1 MNRSNKPLDEFI
13 RHILIGIEKI
23 ERHTKGLDLQGFIA
37 NDLIQDAVIRNLEV
51 VGEASKNILKHYSE
65 FSTSRPEI
73 QLSAAYQ
80 MRNAVSHGY
89 FAVDLKIVWSTVERS
104 IPELKAQLL
113 QASQEQPQPPAPK
126 EAED

>member
-1 MNRSNKPLDEFI
+1 MNRSKKPLDEFI

-113 QASQEQPQPPAPK
+113 QAGQEQPQPPAPK
-126 EAED
+126 EAEL

>member
-1 MNRSNKPLDEFI
+1 MSGAQKPLTEFV

-23 ERHTKGLDLQGFIA
+23 ERHTQGLDLQGFLA

-51 VGEASKNILKHYSE
+51 IGEASKNIMKHYSE
-65 FSTSRPEI
+65 FSTSQPEI

-89 FAVDLKIVWSTVERS
+89 FAVDLNIVWATVERS
-104 IPELKAQLL
+104 IPELKTQLL
-113 QASQEQPQPPAPK
+113 RATQEKPQAPG

>member
-1 MNRSNKPLDEFI
+1 VNSSKKPLDEFI
-13 RHILIGIEKI
+13 GHILIGIEKI
-23 ERHTKGLDLQGFIA
+23 ERHTKGLDLQGFLA

-51 VGEASKNILKHYSE
+51 IGEASKNILKHYPE

-73 QLSAAYQ
+73 QFGAAYQ

-104 IPELKAQLL
+104 IPELKTQLL
-113 QASQEQPQPPAPK
+113 QASQERPQPPAPK

>member
-1 MNRSNKPLDEFI
+1 MNSTQKSLDEFI
-13 RHILIGIEKI
+13 QHILIGIEKI
-23 ERHTKGLDLQGFIA
+23 ERHTLGLNSEGFLK

-51 VGEASKNILKHYSE
+51 IGEASKNILKNYPKFTE
-65 FSTSRPEI
+65 DYPGV

-89 FAVDLKIVWSTVERS
+89 FAVDLNIVWSTVERS
-104 IPELKAQLL
+104 IPELRTQLIRAAQKRA
-113 QASQEQPQPPAPK
+113 QAPR

>member
-1 MNRSNKPLDEFI
+1 MNSSKKPLDEFI

-23 ERHTKGLDLQGFIA
+23 ERHTKGLDLQSFIA

-51 VGEASKNILKHYSE
+51 IGEASKNILKHYPE

-89 FAVDLKIVWSTVERS
+89 FAVDLKNVWSTVERS

-113 QASQEQPQPPAPK
+113 QASQERPRLPAPK
-126 EAED
+126 AAED

>member
-1 MNRSNKPLDEFI
+1 
-13 RHILIGIEKI
+13 
-23 ERHTKGLDLQGFIA
+23 
-37 NDLIQDAVIRNLEV
+37 
-51 VGEASKNILKHYSE
+51 
-65 FSTSRPEI
+65 
-73 QLSAAYQ
+73 

-113 QASQEQPQPPAPK
+113 QASQEQPQPLAPK

>member
-1 MNRSNKPLDEFI
+1 VSGAKKPLNEFI

-23 ERHTKGLDLQGFIA
+23 ERHTQGLDLQGFLA

-51 VGEASKNILKHYSE
+51 IGEASKNIMKHYSE
-65 FSTSRPEI
+65 FSTSQPEI

-89 FAVDLKIVWSTVERS
+89 FAVDLNIVWTTVERS
-104 IPELKAQLL
+104 IPELKTQLL
-113 QASQEQPQPPAPK
+113 RATQERPQASG

>member
-1 MNRSNKPLDEFI
+1 MNSAEKPLNEFI

-23 ERHTKGLDLQGFIA
+23 ERHTRGLDLQGFLA

-51 VGEASKNILKHYSE
+51 IGEASKNIMKHYSE
-65 FSTSRPEI
+65 FSTSQPEI

-89 FAVDLKIVWSTVERS
+89 FAVDLNIVWTTVEQS
-104 IPELKAQLL
+104 IPELKTQLL
-113 QASQEQPQPPAPK
+113 RATRKRPHGPGEV
-126 EAED
+126 ED